1 MDLEKIGIPLFQLY
15 SFLTR
20 LSPLTLKGPCSR
32 KAPVT
37 DEQPG
42 PTKREEAHGHTPKK
56 GKMYTI
62 NGKKINK

>member
-32 KAPVT
+32 KAPAT

-42 PTKREEAHGHTPKK
+42 PMKREEAHGHTPKK
-56 GKMYTI
+56 K
-62 NGKKINK
+62 